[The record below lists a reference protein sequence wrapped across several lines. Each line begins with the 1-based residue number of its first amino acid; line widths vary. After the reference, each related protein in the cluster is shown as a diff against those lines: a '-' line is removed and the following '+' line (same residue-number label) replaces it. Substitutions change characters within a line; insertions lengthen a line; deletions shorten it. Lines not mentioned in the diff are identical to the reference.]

1 VNVITENGLNMINP
15 FKEINWHPDGA
26 ETRKFGLTVLVG
38 FAVISVLIV
47 LGGYAGVE
55 KFSNVPDISTYL
67 LSAGIIIFAV
77 SYFAPAVARP
87 LYLIWFFVAAC
98 IGIVVSNLILMI
110 FFYLVFAPIGLLMRL
125 SGRDPLKL
133 KKSPGLSNWDACKR
147 KTDLKRYYRQY

>member
-1 VNVITENGLNMINP
+1 MINP
-15 FKEINWHPDGA
+15 FKEINWRPDEA

-47 LGGYAGVE
+47 LGSHAGME
-55 KFSNVPDISTYL
+55 KFSNALDISTYL

-77 SYFAPAVARP
+77 SYLAPAAARP

-98 IGIVVSNLILMI
+98 IGIVVSNLILML
-110 FFYLVFAPIGLLMRL
+110 FFYLVFTPIALLMRL
-125 SGRDPLKL
+125 FGRDPLKL
-133 KKSPGLSNWDACKR
+133 KKSPDLSNWDSCKR